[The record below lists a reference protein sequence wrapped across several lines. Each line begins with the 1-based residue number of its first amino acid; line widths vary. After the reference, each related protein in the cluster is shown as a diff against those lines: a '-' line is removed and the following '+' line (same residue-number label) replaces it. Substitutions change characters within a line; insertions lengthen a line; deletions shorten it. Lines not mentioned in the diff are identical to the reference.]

1 LVDTREIAIEY
12 RLSHWAQIMQER
24 AESGL
29 SIRAFCKQMG
39 MHENR
44 YYYWQHKLRKAACNS
59 IQSNETTN
67 NIGTVVPKG
76 WVSLC
81 PANSLS
87 TQTIL
92 IELGGVQVTV
102 SHDTDTNLLAKVCK
116 VLKTI

>member
-1 LVDTREIAIEY
+1 MDTREIAIEY

-59 IQSNETTN
+59 IQSGATSDS
-67 NIGTVVPKG
+67 VVAVAPKG

-81 PANSLS
+81 PDNSLS
-87 TQTIL
+87 AQTIL
-92 IELGGVQVTV
+92 IEAGGMRVTV
-102 SHDTDTNLLAKVCK
+102 SHDTDTTLLAKVCK